1 MEFFHYNFIV
11 GDCIDFY
18 VTTHENVITVTT
30 SSNIN
35 ISRKENID
43 EFSWGVCLQNIVL
56 FSVTLFGDLNFALR
70 NTNFKSKLQRVLH
83 RIKQFEK
90 VGNIELSKAVLV
102 LFLNEFFELIQAW
115 FLFSSSLAN
124 AIEQIEYLVHTS
136 VGLLCTF
143 HILYFH
149 VVFKSL
155 A

>member
-1 MEFFHYNFIV
+1 
-11 GDCIDFY
+11 
-18 VTTHENVITVTT
+18 VTT
-30 SSNIN
+30 SSN

-56 FSVTLFGDLNFALR
+56 FSVTLFGDLNFALH

-124 AIEQIEYLVHTS
+124 GIEQIEYLVHTS

-143 HILYFH
+143 HIL
-149 VVFKSL
+149 
-155 A
+155 